1 MFHFFFFTELN
12 SRKVK
17 SLETELNEMTNAYKQ
32 IMDDLLEKVDEI
44 ETYVLS
50 RTLSFFSSL
59 TYSLIYSLTGRNAEL
74 HSKYKT
80 MKVKCDVIE
89 RKRIEMERSLRSEMK
104 NQQNDLEKLK
114 KENESYRRR
123 IQQMRYNQLAKKAVQ
138 SESKVTFSTSTSTS
152 TSSKSS
158 NKKRVY
164 SEVVTVTPPKKK
176 FKNRMKRTATPSP
189 GRRRTKRKERE
200 IESNEASPAII
211 RTTLTTPGIE
221 NSKKE
226 VARRVV
232 KSAPA
237 LRRPR
242 SRNNNT
248 TTTPATYKYTSVVRG
263 KEARSKLKGRKCK
276 ECEAFLQVMESAL
289 GSENAR
295 ELCQSCSRHRHEFT
309 PENTPDGFWKLGFA
323 DSMPAGESF
332 PLGKRV

>member
-1 MFHFFFFTELN
+1 MKSKRTFSLALVSFLSDLN
-12 SRKVK
+12 AA
-17 SLETELNEMTNAYKQ
+17 L
-32 IMDDLLEKVDEI
+32 
-44 ETYVLS
+44 
-50 RTLSFFSSL
+50 
-59 TYSLIYSLTGRNAEL
+59 YSLTGRNAEL

-104 NQQNDLEKLK
+104 NQRNDLEKLK
-114 KENESYRRR
+114 KENESYKRR

-138 SESKVTFSTSTSTS
+138 SESKVTFSTSTS

-332 PLGKRV
+332 PLGSKRV